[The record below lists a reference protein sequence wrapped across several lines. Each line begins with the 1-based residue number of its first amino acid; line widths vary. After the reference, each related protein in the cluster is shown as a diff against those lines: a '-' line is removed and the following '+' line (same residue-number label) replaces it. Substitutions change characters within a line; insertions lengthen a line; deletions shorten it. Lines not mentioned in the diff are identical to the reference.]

1 MKTVICYY
9 SRHHGNTKK
18 VLEAM
23 AEVGDVELF
32 DVASGEELDLESYD
46 AVGFASGIYY
56 GKFHQSVVDF
66 AERNLPQGKKVF
78 FVFTG
83 GAPKKGNAD
92 AVKAAIA
99 DKAPVL
105 LGEYF
110 CRGYDT
116 FGPFKLVGG
125 IAKGRPNAEELDR
138 AREFYRAL
146 ADKA

>member
-18 VLEAM
+18 VLDAM
-23 AEVGDVELF
+23 AGAGDVELL
-32 DVASGEELDLESYD
+32 DVTSGKELDLEGYD
-46 AVGFASGIYY
+46 VVGFASGIYY

-83 GAPKKGNAD
+83 GAPKKSNAD
-92 AVKAAIA
+92 SVKAAIA
-99 DKAPVL
+99 SKAPVL
-105 LGEYF
+105 LGDYF

-125 IAKGRPNAEELDR
+125 IAKGRPNAEELNK
-138 AREFYRAL
+138 AREFYRAVV
-146 ADKA
+146 DKA